1 MSSHNKH
8 IQQIEKILRN
18 DLRRMDRDELY
29 FMYGIQISSTG
40 AVYDTVNELTYHS
53 VDDWMDV
60 YLDDTREDKEYIGIS
75 YEWDD

>member
-29 FMYGIQISSTG
+29 FMYGIQISATG
-40 AVYDTVNELTYHS
+40 AVYDTVNELTYHCIG
-53 VDDWMDV
+53 DWMDV
-60 YLDDTREDKEYIGIS
+60 
-75 YEWDD
+75 